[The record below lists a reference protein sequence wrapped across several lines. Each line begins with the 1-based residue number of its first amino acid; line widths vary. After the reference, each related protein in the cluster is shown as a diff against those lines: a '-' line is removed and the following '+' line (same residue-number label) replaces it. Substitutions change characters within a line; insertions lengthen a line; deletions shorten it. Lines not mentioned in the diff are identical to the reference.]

1 MGGHP
6 REMKWTV
13 TPSEGKDPD
22 SSDLRETFIIF
33 EAFFFNHIFDCSNKP
48 LLLFWVFA
56 VLWSSSFFVSF
67 PLLFF
72 FNFNFLKSITIF
84 SHLLLC

>member
-1 MGGHP
+1 MHRSRTRLEFELPHNRSRDQHSVGGHP

-33 EAFFFNHIFDCSNKP
+33 EAFFF
-48 LLLFWVFA
+48 V
-56 VLWSSSFFVSF
+56 
-67 PLLFF
+67 
-72 FNFNFLKSITIF
+72 KSHF
-84 SHLLLC
+84 